1 MSRHVAADRRVAAVI
16 KASVV
21 FGLFDR
27 ALGGVWRAASSSE
40 VAATAAAAASAWRGL
55 DAGVRRQAVGSMV
68 IAAVAAHV
76 LFTLLTQVPPGW
88 LWLVAPGMA
97 GAIGALLVLAS
108 RLPGATTN

>member
-55 DAGVRRQAVGSMV
+55 DARVRRVAVGTMLV
-68 IAAVAAHV
+68 VAVTAHIV
-76 LFTLLTQVPPGW
+76 FTWLTQV
-88 LWLVAPGMA
+88 
-97 GAIGALLVLAS
+97 
-108 RLPGATTN
+108 